1 MVTLPRRH
9 ALLLFAAAAAAGCR
23 RGERAAEVG
32 RVRERRLAGLTLHTV
47 ELGARRAP
55 VRYALH
61 GGPGLDHTYLRPW
74 LDGLARDAALVYVD
88 LRGHGRSSPP
98 PDGDGYTLAGAADDL
113 AALAAARGDPP
124 IDVIAHDFG
133 AAVAL
138 ALAARHPATVRRLVL
153 VSPLRDAA
161 QVRAVAER
169 SRVALGDD
177 GWRRVL
183 ALTTAQGT
191 LRDPRSLPELF
202 RRLGPM
208 WWHRPPSDAVIDGM
222 ARRMVYRSESDAG
235 FLQALR
241 RWDGRMA
248 AAEVRCPVRVVA
260 GASDRTF
267 LPAESRALADA
278 LPHGSFE
285 QVGAAGHLPFIEQN
299 AAFLRAVEGFL
310 RG

>member
-1 MVTLPRRH
+1 MLFLGAAMACRH
-9 ALLLFAAAAAAGCR
+9 EPVEAP
-23 RGERAAEVG
+23 EG
-32 RVRERRLAGLTLHTV
+32 RVRQRRLAGLTLHTV
-47 ELGARRAP
+47 ELGTRRRP

-74 LDGLARDAALVYVD
+74 LDALARDAALVYVD

-113 AALAAARGDPP
+113 AALALARGDPP
-124 IDVIAHDFG
+124 IDVVAHDFG

-138 ALAARHPATVRRLVL
+138 HLAARHPASVRRLVL
-153 VSPLRDAA
+153 VNPLRDAA
-161 QVRAVAER
+161 QVRAIAER
-169 SRVALGDD
+169 SRAALGEE

-191 LRDPRSLPELF
+191 LRDRRSLPELF

-208 WWHRPPSDAVIDGM
+208 WWHRPPDEAVITAM
-222 ARRMVYRSESDAG
+222 AQRMVYRPESDAG
-235 FLQALR
+235 FLQAIQ
-241 RWDGRMA
+241 RWDARLLA
-248 AAEVRCPVRVVA
+248 PEVRCPVRVLA

-267 LPAESRALADA
+267 LPTESHALAEA

-285 QVGAAGHLPFIEQN
+285 RLEEAGHLPFIEQSER
-299 AAFLRAVEGFL
+299 FLRATERFL

>member
-1 MVTLPRRH
+1 MVTLTRRS
-9 ALLLFAAAAAAGCR
+9 ALLALAAAACR
-23 RGERAAEVG
+23 RDPAAPEAG
-32 RVRERRLAGLTLHTV
+32 RPRDRRLAGLTLHTV
-47 ELGARRAP
+47 ELGARARP

-74 LDGLARDAALVYVD
+74 LDPLARDAALVYVD

-113 AALAAARGDPP
+113 AALATARGDPP
-124 IDVIAHDFG
+124 VDVVAHDFG

-138 ALAARHPATVRRLVL
+138 AFAARHPASVRRLLL

-169 SRVALGDD
+169 SRAALGDA

-191 LRDPRSLPELF
+191 LRDARSLPELF
-202 RRLGPM
+202 RRLGRM
-208 WWHRPPSDAVIDGM
+208 WWHRPPADAVIAGM
-222 ARRMVYRSESDAG
+222 ARRMVYRPESDAG
-235 FLQALR
+235 FLQAIL
-241 RWDGRMA
+241 RWDARLVA
-248 AAEVRCPVRVVA
+248 RDVRCPVRVLA
-260 GASDRTF
+260 GVSDLTF
-267 LPAESRALADA
+267 LPDESRELAEA

-285 QVGAAGHLPFIEQN
+285 RVEAAGHLPFIEQPGLFLQ
-299 AAFLRAVEGFL
+299 AAEPFL

>member
-1 MVTLPRRH
+1 MVTLPRR
-9 ALLLFAAAAAAGCR
+9 AVLFAFAAAACR
-23 RGERAAEVG
+23 RGPPAPEAG
-32 RVRERRLAGLTLHTV
+32 RPRDRRLAGLTLHTV
-47 ELGARRAP
+47 ELGARPRP

-74 LDGLARDAALVYVD
+74 LDGLARDASLVYVD

-98 PDGDGYTLAGAADDL
+98 PDGDGYTIVGAADDL

-124 IDVIAHDFG
+124 VDVVAHDFG
-133 AAVAL
+133 AAVAV
-138 ALAARHPATVRRLVL
+138 AFAARHPASVRRILL

-161 QVRAVAER
+161 QVRAVADR
-169 SRVALGDD
+169 SREALGEE

-208 WWHRPPSDAVIDGM
+208 WWHRPPSDAVVAGM
-222 ARRMVYRSESDAG
+222 ARRMVYRAESDAG
-235 FLQALR
+235 FLQAIR
-241 RWDGRMA
+241 RWDARLLA
-248 AAEVRCPVRVVA
+248 PEVRCPARVVA

-267 LPAESRALADA
+267 LPAESRGLAEA

-285 QVGAAGHLPFIEQN
+285 RVEGAGHLPFIEQN
-299 AAFLRAVEGFL
+299 ERFLRAAEGFL

>member
-1 MVTLPRRH
+1 MVTLSRRS
-9 ALLLFAAAAAAGCR
+9 ALLALAAAVGCR
-23 RGERAAEVG
+23 RGASSPEVG
-32 RVRERRLAGLTLHTV
+32 RPRDRRLAGLTLHTV
-47 ELGARRAP
+47 ELGARVAP

-74 LDGLARDAALVYVD
+74 LDGLARDASLVYID

-98 PDGDGYTLAGAADDL
+98 PDGDGYTIAGAADDL
-113 AALAAARGDPP
+113 AALAAARSDPP
-124 IDVIAHDFG
+124 LDIIAHDFG

-153 VSPLRDAA
+153 VSPLRDAT

-169 SRVALGDD
+169 SRVALGDE

-191 LRDPRSLPELF
+191 LRDARSLPELF

-208 WWHRPPSDAVIDGM
+208 WWHQPPSDAVIAGM
-222 ARRMVYRSESDAG
+222 ARRMVYRPESDAG
-235 FLQALR
+235 FLQAIR

-248 AAEVRCPVRVVA
+248 AADVRCPVRVVA

-278 LPHGSFE
+278 LPHGSYA
-285 QVGAAGHLPFIEQN
+285 QVAAAGHLPFIEQS
-299 AAFLRAVEGFL
+299 AAFLRATEEFL